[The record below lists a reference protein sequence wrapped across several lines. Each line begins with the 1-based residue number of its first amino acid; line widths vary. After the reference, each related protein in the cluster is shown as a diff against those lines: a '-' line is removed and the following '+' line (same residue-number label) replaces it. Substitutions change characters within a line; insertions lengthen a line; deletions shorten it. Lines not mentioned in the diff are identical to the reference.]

1 LNKKLDAKQS
11 KSKAQ
16 KTVTTTTTT
25 TKPQKQSMD
34 NNKHKAKQSK
44 LSLPLSLS
52 LSLSLSCL
60 FLVCLIVSTLPLSWW
75 IPLHPLS
82 PTKLLQGPEQTIANS
97 WTQIWTQIFFRAA
110 VKKKV
115 GKLCLCVGM
124 MMLLLKGLLLPL
136 C

>member
-1 LNKKLDAKQS
+1 
-11 KSKAQ
+11 
-16 KTVTTTTTT
+16 
-25 TKPQKQSMD
+25 
-34 NNKHKAKQSK
+34 
-44 LSLPLSLS
+44 
-52 LSLSLSCL
+52 L
-60 FLVCLIVSTLPLSWW
+60 FLVCLIVATLPLSWW